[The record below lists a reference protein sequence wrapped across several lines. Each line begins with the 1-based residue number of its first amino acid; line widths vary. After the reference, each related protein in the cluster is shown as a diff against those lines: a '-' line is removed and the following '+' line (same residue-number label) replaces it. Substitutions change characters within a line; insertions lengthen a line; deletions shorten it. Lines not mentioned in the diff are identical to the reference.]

1 VSETKQYGVLASQC
15 GYQIPVEVLE
25 SNAGLYLGTYHVDH
39 GPISRESVEYWP
51 THAAAEEALN
61 TGNWTQKPNP

>member
-1 VSETKQYGVLASQC
+1 MSETKQYGVLASQC

-25 SNAGLYLGTYHVDH
+25 SNAGFYVGTFDC
-39 GPISRESVEYWP
+39 GPVSRESVEYWG
-51 THAAAEEALN
+51 TRAAAEEALN